1 MKKFGKI
8 FAVLVS
14 GFAMFFVGCASNET
28 DDVKVRKAALAALE
42 PVKTIPAK
50 RPDWIDVV
58 PITKKE
64 LAFTGISN
72 NFATDVEARNDAMK
86 NGRNQLVS
94 YYGTMVSDKSRE
106 LSATYGISSD
116 ILDPQK
122 AGQELR
128 EYLAEGVAK
137 NLPGKEFYTEMYLN
151 ENNKP
156 YYRVYVLMT
165 ISKEDAD
172 RAMKEF
178 NQNKANEYQKKAE
191 AEKDAEKRKQFEKVR
206 DIFGGD
212 LQSSLVD

>member
-1 MKKFGKI
+1 MKKFRKI

-14 GFAMFFVGCASNET
+14 GFAMFFAGCASNET
-28 DDVKVRKAALAALE
+28 DDVKARKAALAALE

-50 RPDWIDVV
+50 RPEWIDVV

-137 NLPGKEFYTEMYLN
+137 NLQGKEFYTEMYLN

-165 ISKEDAD
+165 ISKEDSD